1 MRQRGSEAV
10 SKRTLYRKG
19 RKGCAKDAK
28 GISRTAAILLPVKL
42 WCLRRKVFLRA
53 SRAQRAIEIM
63 RRKARCHIDRT
74 AAFAYLCAPF
84 ASFALKRFLFF
95 ASPSHRLCGEPNP

>member
-1 MRQRGSEAV
+1 MRQRDSEAV
-10 SKRTLYRKG
+10 RKRTLYRKG